1 MSMSTPFSA
10 SSVNAIVA
18 LVIVI
23 SFEDQDCLAR
33 PSSLSGATMATPFR
47 GAAAR
52 QAASDFALR
61 ALLRFKDLHHFLGHY
76 LNVC

>member
-1 MSMSTPFSA
+1 MANPF
-10 SSVNAIVA
+10 
-18 LVIVI
+18 L
-23 SFEDQDCLAR
+23 
-33 PSSLSGATMATPFR
+33 